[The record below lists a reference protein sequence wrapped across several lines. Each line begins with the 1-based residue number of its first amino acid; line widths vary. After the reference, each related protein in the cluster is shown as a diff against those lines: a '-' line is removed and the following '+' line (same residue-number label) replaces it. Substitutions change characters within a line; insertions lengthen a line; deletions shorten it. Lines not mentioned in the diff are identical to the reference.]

1 MSRREGPRAG
11 FRRWAGLAILAA
23 LIGGGAVALG
33 GRSGP
38 APLPERTAAERPRL
52 LLLTSLPLV
61 FSEKFGLGAAGSP
74 ALTALERRYAV
85 QAINVADAATLK
97 GNRLLLMAHPLAQP
111 AEALVALDA
120 WVRSGGRLV
129 LLADP
134 RLDWPSERP
143 LGDKLRPPPAFADT
157 GLLTH
162 WRLKLYAPDAAG
174 PVERIVDGREVLFSS
189 PGALSGACG
198 LRRDGLLAR
207 CRIGRGRAT
216 IIADADFL
224 RSDDPD
230 SANLQFL
237 LAELARIERD

>member
-11 FRRWAGLAILAA
+11 IRRWASLAIAAA
-23 LIGGGAVALG
+23 LIAGAAVALG

-38 APLPERTAAERPRL
+38 AALPERAESEQPKL

-61 FSEKFGLGAAGSP
+61 FPEKFGLATGGSP
-74 ALTALERRYAV
+74 ALTALERRYSI
-85 QAINVADAATLK
+85 QAINVADAVTLK
-97 GNRLLLMAHPLAQP
+97 DNRLLLMAHPLAQP

-134 RLDWPSERP
+134 KLDWPSDRP

-157 GLLTH
+157 GLLAH
-162 WRLKLYAPDAAG
+162 WRLKLYAPDVAG
-174 PVERIVDGREVLFSS
+174 PVERQVDGRRVRLSS

-207 CRIGRGRAT
+207 CTIGRGRAT

-224 RSDDPD
+224 RADDPD

-237 LAELARIERD
+237 LAELDRIERD

>member
-1 MSRREGPRAG
+1 MSRGQVPPAG
-11 FRRWAGLAILAA
+11 VRRWAGLAIVAA

-38 APLPERTAAERPRL
+38 APLPERAAAERPKL

-61 FSEKFGLGAAGSP
+61 FSERFGLAGGSP

-85 QAINVADAATLK
+85 EAVNVADAATLN

-120 WVRSGGRLV
+120 WVRGGGRLL

-134 RLDWPSERP
+134 KLDWPSERS
-143 LGDKLRPPPAFADT
+143 LGDRLRPPPAFADT
-157 GLLTH
+157 GLLDH
-162 WRLKLYAPDAAG
+162 WRLKLYSPDVAG
-174 PVERIVDGREVLFSS
+174 PVERRVDGRQVRLSS
-189 PGALSGACG
+189 PGTLSGACG
-198 LRRDGLLAR
+198 LRSDGLLAR
-207 CRIGRGRAT
+207 CTIGRGRAT
-216 IIADADFL
+216 VIADADFL
-224 RSDDPD
+224 PTGDAE

-237 LAELARIERD
+237 LAELDRIERD

>member
-11 FRRWAGLAILAA
+11 LRRWAGLAIAAA
-23 LIGGGAVALG
+23 LIGGAAVALG

-38 APLPERTAAERPRL
+38 APLPERAAAERPKL
-52 LLLTSLPLV
+52 LLLTSLPLI
-61 FSEKFGLGAAGSP
+61 FPERFGLEAAGSP
-74 ALTALERRYAV
+74 ALTALERRYTV
-85 QAINVADAATLK
+85 QPINVADATRLE

-120 WVRSGGRLV
+120 WVRGGGRLV

-134 RLDWPSERP
+134 QLDWPSERP

-157 GLLTH
+157 GLLRH
-162 WRLKLYAPDAAG
+162 WRLKLYAPDKPG
-174 PVERIVDGREVLFSS
+174 PVEREVEGRPVELSS

-198 LRRDGLLAR
+198 LRGDGLMAR
-207 CRIGRGRAT
+207 CTIGRGRAT
-216 IIADADFL
+216 VIADADFL
-224 RSDDPD
+224 RANDAD

-237 LAELARIERD
+237 LAELDRVERD